1 MEESARRLRGN
12 ERPLARLMPL
22 KRTGKRLAC
31 LGTNR
36 VSRRRRQRQHAS
48 RSATRDQHPAPAPSL
63 QHSNSDLAES
73 PAPTHWNKVVT
84 SSNLSDCNHGS
95 AYSPRA
101 TVRDAA
107 GEERSGN
114 APRDKAT
121 LQPNTGIRLG
131 RLNDK
136 TADAAPS
143 AHVALTEPAPQP
155 SIDVSPPKTQPSS
168 ISLVSPSVPAE
179 GRGVVDAVHK
189 DGRQA
194 PPVGQAR
201 VEFLYRVGY
210 YRYPEL
216 QSFSWKP
223 EGSFQ
228 NKTLAELVDEL
239 PTQLERSQFEYL
251 YFRLTAPKARAEH
264 LVSRGREDHFDA
276 LKRHLVG
283 IIRDCI
289 ADAPC
294 GERLLVE
301 FDIELLA
308 DKNSVRKSWTDKE
321 VADFE
326 W

>member
-1 MEESARRLRGN
+1 
-12 ERPLARLMPL
+12 
-22 KRTGKRLAC
+22 
-31 LGTNR
+31 
-36 VSRRRRQRQHAS
+36 
-48 RSATRDQHPAPAPSL
+48 
-63 QHSNSDLAES
+63 
-73 PAPTHWNKVVT
+73 
-84 SSNLSDCNHGS
+84 
-95 AYSPRA
+95 
-101 TVRDAA
+101 
-107 GEERSGN
+107 
-114 APRDKAT
+114 
-121 LQPNTGIRLG
+121 
-131 RLNDK
+131 
-136 TADAAPS
+136 
-143 AHVALTEPAPQP
+143 
-155 SIDVSPPKTQPSS
+155 
-168 ISLVSPSVPAE
+168 
-179 GRGVVDAVHK
+179 VVDAVHK

-223 EGSFQ
+223 EGSFR